1 MPVRSEDDMYGVRQV
16 CGVCGVCGV
25 CVCGVCLCV
34 CGVCL
39 CVCVWCVCVC
49 GIPLDLAAFSESNEH
64 NSIRGFRCIK
74 VDKEVPDNNVRNKH
88 KVLGFWDFYGLIDS
102 ELQNVQEAGSDGWG
116 LDRSSYNFF
125 ALMEKVDPYIGK

>member
-1 MPVRSEDDMYGVRQV
+1 VCVCGVCVV

-25 CVCGVCLCV
+25 CVWCVFVCVWCVCVVCVCGVCL

-88 KVLGFWDFYGLIDS
+88 KVLGF
-102 ELQNVQEAGSDGWG
+102 
-116 LDRSSYNFF
+116 
-125 ALMEKVDPYIGK
+125 